1 MKAPLQTCLGGKG
14 TAVWVLGER
23 EGRELPNRKG
33 ASCAT
38 RKYDLKKK
46 KTNNQNNLLLWTEIG
61 YPVPGSEMKI
71 RVPLIEYFHLNISTE
86 LDKSILDYTLFTGG
100 KCCCSTPILE
110 GLLKIFEVYQG
121 KLGLKCLKPYFSNHP
136 CKKQW
141 ISGKCK
147 NSHKDFLLFF
157 FFFLSCTVI
166 KGSAAKAC

>member
-1 MKAPLQTCLGGKG
+1 MGFGGEGGSRAAKLQRSILCHTQVRFK
-14 TAVWVLGER
+14 E
-23 EGRELPNRKG
+23 
-33 ASCAT
+33 
-38 RKYDLKKK
+38 K

-71 RVPLIEYFHLNISTE
+71 WVPLIEYFHLNISTE
-86 LDKSILDYTLFTGG
+86 LYKSILDYTLFTGG

-147 NSHKDFLLFF
+147 NSHKDF